1 VKVFQPTS
9 INQRVGTP
17 RFTGKHEFSQ
27 AAFGLTFMDKL
38 GGVEVSV
45 ELFGDTMEETGL
57 FNPSP
62 DPIFFGALKYG
73 HSVLGD
79 FQCAGEV
86 VPASMD
92 KKP

>member
-1 VKVFQPTS
+1 
-9 INQRVGTP
+9 
-17 RFTGKHEFSQ
+17 
-27 AAFGLTFMDKL
+27 
-38 GGVEVSV
+38 
-45 ELFGDTMEETGL
+45 MEETGL